1 MRIPRP
7 LVIFLVSLSL
17 LGMSPVN
24 AFSAKSK
31 ESLKNEQKKH
41 PIEIQSDKLRSE
53 NEGKKFIFSGNVLS
67 TWGDL
72 EIKSDIL
79 EVYSNPDAK
88 SDRKKSTEGAGQTS
102 QDLDKIIAI
111 GNVKIKKGDRRA
123 TGDRAYYDNKKQIII
138 VTGEPHATAWE
149 GKNIIKGRKMTFYL
163 ERDLFEV
170 NDRVRLVLFPKD
182 APPDKKK

>member
-1 MRIPRP
+1 MRTLKP
-7 LVIFLVSLSL
+7 LIIFLISLSF
-17 LGMSPVN
+17 LGMNPGN

-31 ESLKNEQKKH
+31 EDLKKEQKKQ

-53 NEGKKFIFSGNVLS
+53 NEGKKFIFTGNVLS

-79 EVYSNPDAK
+79 EVYSNPKDK
-88 SDRKKSTEGAGQTS
+88 SEQKKTTEGLNQTS

-123 TGDRAYYDNKKQIII
+123 TGDRAHYDNKRQIII
-138 VTGEPHATAWE
+138 VTGEPNATAWE
-149 GKNIIKGRKMTFYL
+149 GKNIIKGKKMTFYL

-182 APPDKKK
+182 APPEKKK

>member
-1 MRIPRP
+1 MRTLKSLIIC
-7 LVIFLVSLSL
+7 LISLSF
-17 LGMSPVN
+17 LGMNPGN

-31 ESLKNEQKKH
+31 ESLKNEQKKQ

-79 EVYSNPDAK
+79 EVYSNPEGK
-88 SDRKKSTEGAGQTS
+88 SNRKKATGNVDQTS

-111 GNVKIKKGDRRA
+111 GNVNIKKGDRRA
-123 TGDRAYYDNKKQIII
+123 KGDRAHYDNKGQIII

-149 GKNIIKGRKMTFYL
+149 GKNIIKGKKMTFYL

-170 NDRVRLVLFPKD
+170 NDRVILVLFPKN
-182 APPDKKK
+182 PPPEKKK